1 MKYKDRFNTNYLNVS
16 NSRQKKLFEKLNIN
30 VNQNMYQNISNSSSK
45 HKSNSLDKNYFI
57 NKKKPPMQLNYYGK
71 NYIN

>member
-1 MKYKDRFNTNYLNVS
+1 
-16 NSRQKKLFEKLNIN
+16 
-30 VNQNMYQNISNSSSK
+30 MYQNISNSSSK